1 MVERYVILHECYM
14 RIWVSSLLT
23 VLFWLGLNGYPVW
36 ATDLSQALE
45 SSWEQTIQQ
54 ISEFTLANGIRFI
67 VMERHRA
74 PVISFVT
81 HAQVGGVDEKPG
93 QTGIAHFLEHMAFK
107 GTSRIG
113 TQDFVKEQTALE
125 RLDQAFKQL
134 QNAEESSDPKAAA
147 LAKTEFERLRTEASQ
162 YVNRNEFG
170 SIVEKAGGVGL
181 NAVTTKDYTRYFYN
195 FPSNKLELWMS
206 LESER
211 FLDPVFR
218 EFYEEREVI
227 LEERRLRVDNSPIG
241 QLIEA
246 FQAEAFQ
253 QHPYGYSLIGSPS
266 DILRIRRQD
275 LQDFFQ
281 TYYGP
286 NNLTI
291 GILGDVDPRE
301 VKRLAQIYFGRYTPQ
316 PDPPVVTL
324 TEPVQTEPREITLT
338 LNSQPWYLEAYQ
350 TKAPQGSSD
359 RLMYEILVSL
369 FTSGRTS
376 RLYQT
381 LVEPQTALTVQGITD
396 FPGKRY
402 PNVILF
408 YALTAPGH
416 SVEEVADLFQQEWKK
431 IQSTPVDP
439 EELDRVKT
447 QAQASFIQLLDS
459 NQSMIQLLVDYLVR
473 TGDWR
478 NLFTDIQAL
487 GQITPAEIQRVAQAT
502 FQPSQR
508 IVGRILT
515 RE

>member
-1 MVERYVILHECYM
+1 MLSLHACYR
-14 RIWVSSLLT
+14 RIWISSLLT
-23 VLFWLGLNGYPVW
+23 VFFWFSFNGYPVW

-45 SSWEQTIQQ
+45 ASWKQTTQQ

-81 HAQVGGVDEKPG
+81 HASVGGVDEKPG

-113 TQDFVKEQTALE
+113 TQNFLAEQPILE
-125 RLDQAFKQL
+125 KLDQAFEHL
-134 QNAEESSDPKAAA
+134 QEAKKSSDPKAVD
-147 LAKTEFERLRTEASQ
+147 LAKMEFERLRSEASQ
-162 YVNRNEFG
+162 YVKRNEFG

-218 EFYEEREVI
+218 EFYEEQEVI
-227 LEERRLRVDNSPIG
+227 LEERRYRVDNSPIG
-241 QLIEA
+241 QLLEA
-246 FQAEAFQ
+246 FQAEAFR

-266 DILRIRRQD
+266 DILQIRRQD
-275 LQDFFQ
+275 LQDFFE

-286 NNLTI
+286 ANLTI

-301 VKRLAQIYFGRYTPQ
+301 VKRLAQIYFGRYTPR
-316 PDPPVVTL
+316 PDPPEVSL
-324 TEPVQTEPREITLT
+324 TEPVQTDPREVTLT

-350 TKAPQGSSD
+350 TKNSQGSSNHELVYD
-359 RLMYEILVSL
+359 LLVSL
-369 FTSGRTS
+369 LTSGRTS
-376 RLYQT
+376 RLYQA
-381 LVEPQTALTVQGITD
+381 LVEPQIALTVQGITD

-402 PNVILF
+402 SNVILF

-431 IQSTPVDP
+431 LQSTPVDP

-478 NLFTDIQAL
+478 NLFTDLQAL

-508 IVGRILT
+508 IAGRILT
-515 RE
+515 QE